1 MTLTQDQQKLVEE
14 NMGLVGK
21 VIKDKVHGLDQ
32 LRFFTY
38 DDLYQI
44 GCIGLCKAVSSDKGG
59 CFSTFAYRLIWNEI
73 CSALIYANRR
83 AGREC
88 ELVPEILDVR
98 QQEKEYSDLHS
109 VLGKIEAEATDAMAK
124 GIRALRLNAE
134 GYSCAEIG
142 QVLGESA
149 KCVAARISR
158 TRKYLKDQPALA
170 AFHSLQGVL
179 NSVSRCMKKYRSA
192 IRQSGTFSYSGV
204 NCHVIHKCVEA
215 NIILF
220 LRNHSTSEKGIQD
233 AFLLQEK
240 MLLLLLFRKAHPF
253 ICYCK
258 VEIHYNSLP

>member
-44 GCIGLCKAVSSDKGG
+44 GCIGLCKAASSDKGG

-83 AGREC
+83 TGREC
-88 ELVPEILDVR
+88 ELAPEILDVR

-109 VLGKIEAEATDAMAK
+109 VLVKIEAEATDAMAK
-124 GIRALRLNAE
+124 GIRAIRLNAE

-142 QVLGESA
+142 QVLRESA

-170 AFHSLQGVL
+170 AFRSL
-179 NSVSRCMKKYRSA
+179 
-192 IRQSGTFSYSGV
+192 
-204 NCHVIHKCVEA
+204 
-215 NIILF
+215 
-220 LRNHSTSEKGIQD
+220 
-233 AFLLQEK
+233 
-240 MLLLLLFRKAHPF
+240 
-253 ICYCK
+253 
-258 VEIHYNSLP
+258 

>member
-1 MTLTQDQQKLVEE
+1 MTIC
-14 NMGLVGK
+14 
-21 VIKDKVHGLDQ
+21 IKS
-32 LRFFTY
+32 
-38 DDLYQI
+38 
-44 GCIGLCKAVSSDKGG
+44 ASSDKGG

-124 GIRALRLNAE
+124 GIRAIRLNAE

-158 TRKYLKDQPALA
+158 TRKYLKAQPALA
-170 AFHSLQGVL
+170 AFHSL
-179 NSVSRCMKKYRSA
+179 
-192 IRQSGTFSYSGV
+192 
-204 NCHVIHKCVEA
+204 
-215 NIILF
+215 
-220 LRNHSTSEKGIQD
+220 
-233 AFLLQEK
+233 
-240 MLLLLLFRKAHPF
+240 
-253 ICYCK
+253 
-258 VEIHYNSLP
+258 